1 MRILTL
7 CYEFPPLGGG
17 GSRVVSG
24 LSRELVA
31 LGHDVEVIT
40 MGFRGLPAEDLV
52 DGVRV
57 HRVACLRFS
66 RSVCSP
72 AEQASYLFAALP
84 VALRRTRR
92 GRFDVNH
99 THFIFPDGVLARVL
113 RWRTGLPF
121 VITAHGS
128 DVPRFNPDR
137 FTTLHKVLA
146 PAWRRIVRQASGIV
160 APSERLA
167 GLIRSHAPEV
177 HPILIPNGIDPDL
190 YRSDCPKVRRILVV
204 SRLFERKG
212 VQHLLEA
219 LTGTDLDHEVHI
231 VGTGPYLP
239 NLEAQVR
246 ERGLSVSFH
255 GWMDHESS
263 RFRELYETSSIF
275 VCPSE
280 AENFPIVLLE
290 AMSAGLAIVTTRGT
304 GCDEVVGDTGVLVP
318 PRDPLALR
326 QALVELAHDP
336 GRCRILG
343 AAARKRLEERFSWPA
358 VAARYAEILAEV
370 AQGGR

>member
-17 GSRVVSG
+17 GSQVVSG

-31 LGHDVEVIT
+31 LGHEVEVIT
-40 MGFRGLPAEDLV
+40 MGFRDLPAEDLV

-57 HRVACLRFS
+57 HRVPCLRLS
-66 RSVCSP
+66 ASVCTP
-72 AEQASYLFAALP
+72 AEQASYLLTALP
-84 VALRRTRR
+84 QALRRIRL
-92 GRFDVNH
+92 GWFDVNH
-99 THFIFPDGVLARVL
+99 THFILPDGVLARVL
-113 RWRTGLPF
+113 RWRTGLPY

-137 FTTLHKVLA
+137 FKTLHKVLA
-146 PAWRRIVRQASGIV
+146 PAWRRIVREASGIV

-167 GLIRSHAPEV
+167 GLIRSHSREAN
-177 HPILIPNGIDPDL
+177 PILIPNGIDPDL

-290 AMSAGLAIVTTRGT
+290 AMSAGLAIITTRGT
-304 GCDEVVGDTGVLVP
+304 GCDEVVGDSGVLVP
-318 PRDPLALR
+318 PGDPLALR
-326 QALVELAHDP
+326 RALVELAHDP
-336 GRCRILG
+336 DRCRVLG

-358 VAARYAEILAEV
+358 VAARYAEILV
-370 AQGGR
+370 AAADGAR

>member
-31 LGHDVEVIT
+31 LGHDVVVIT
-40 MGFRGLPAEDLV
+40 MGFRDLPAEDLV

-57 HRVACLRFS
+57 HRVPCLRLS
-66 RSVCSP
+66 PSVCTP
-72 AEQASYLFAALP
+72 AEQASYLLTALP
-84 VALRRTRR
+84 EALRRIRR

-113 RWRTGLPF
+113 RWRTGLPY

-128 DVPRFNPDR
+128 DVPSFNPDR
-137 FTTLHKVLA
+137 FRILHKVLA
-146 PAWRRIVRQASGIV
+146 PAWRRIVREASRIV

-167 GLIRSHAPEV
+167 GLIRSHAPEAN
-177 HPILIPNGIDPDL
+177 PILIPNGIDPDL
-190 YRSDCPKVRRILVV
+190 YRSDCPRARRILVV

-239 NLEAQVR
+239 SLEAQVR
-246 ERGLSVSFH
+246 QRGLSVTFH
-255 GWMDHESS
+255 GWMDHDSP

-304 GCDEVVGDTGVLVP
+304 GCDEVVGDAAVLVP
-318 PRDPLALR
+318 AGDPLALR

-336 GRCRILG
+336 DRCRRLG
-343 AAARKRLEERFSWPA
+343 AAARKRLEDRFSWPS

-370 AQGGR
+370 AHRAR